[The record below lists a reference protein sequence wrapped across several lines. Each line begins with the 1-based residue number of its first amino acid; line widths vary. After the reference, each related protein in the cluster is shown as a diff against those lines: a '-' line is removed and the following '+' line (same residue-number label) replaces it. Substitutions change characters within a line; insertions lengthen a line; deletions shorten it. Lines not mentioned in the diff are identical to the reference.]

1 MHQHVLRLRGKRG
14 TIIKRSQVH
23 WKGIF
28 PPRRGVGGSDSPY
41 SRRQGPTTL
50 AVTARHVDDFAAT
63 GGATTTLWYKLRTL
77 VETHLSLSLS
87 LSSTNSINDRHL
99 TISDSST
106 NSSNSRHQHQVE
118 ARNHKRDKRNGTFDS
133 NFLCCDPS
141 HSIYRPGPAASPSHP
156 PYCRAPG
163 FLTAANSPVL
173 FSPSPPSSRHH
184 HSATRI
190 TSSHSSP
197 SVRVIIPG

>member
-1 MHQHVLRLRGKRG
+1 MIMHQHVLRLRGKRG

-63 GGATTTLWYKLRTL
+63 GGATTTLWYKLCTL
-77 VETHLSLSLS
+77 VETHLSLSPS
-87 LSSTNSINDRHL
+87 L
-99 TISDSST
+99 SST
-106 NSSNSRHQHQVE
+106 NSSNSHHQHQVE
-118 ARNHKRDKRNGTFDS
+118 ARNHKRDERNGTFDS

-141 HSIYRPGPAASPSHP
+141 HSIYRFGPAASPSHP

-163 FLTAANSPVL
+163 FLTAENSPVP

-197 SVRVIIPG
+197 SVRVINPG